1 MSETVAPALRA
12 LLERFID
19 YAGLFP
25 PASVPLDATIANYH
39 SYQNGDHRWMLRW
52 LVLPVS
58 QCETVHAALRPS
70 LSLIAEAD
78 DGQAAALET
87 KTIVSA
93 NRPVYCEVSPDNL
106 TMLDS
111 IKEAGNFAKIRMGS
125 VQPEGIPSVTSVAV
139 FINACADRKLPFK
152 ATAGLHHPVRALQAL
167 TYEDNAPRAV
177 LHGFLNVLMAATFAW
192 HGQRDIEAILSETEP
207 AAFSFDDRAYWR
219 DQSLSLAEIKAARHD
234 FIHSVG
240 TCSFDEPI
248 ADLRS
253 LRFLP

>member
-1 MSETVAPALRA
+1 MSENIAPALHA

-25 PASVPLDATIANYH
+25 PASVPLDATIENYH
-39 SYQNGDHRWMLRW
+39 SYQNGGHRWMLRW

-58 QCETVHAALRPS
+58 QCETVHANLRSS

-78 DGQAAALET
+78 DGHAAALET

-93 NRPVYCEVSPDNL
+93 DRPVYCEVAPDNL
-106 TMLDS
+106 AMLDAV
-111 IKEAGNFAKIRMGS
+111 KNAGNFAKIRMGS
-125 VQPEGIPSVTSVAV
+125 VQPEGIPSAAAVAG
-139 FINACADRKLPFK
+139 FINACADRKLAFK

-167 TYEDNAPRAV
+167 TYDDNAPRAV
-177 LHGFLNVLMAATFAW
+177 LHGFLNVLMAASFAW
-192 HGQRDIEAILSETEP
+192 HGERDIEAIIAETEP
-207 AAFSFDDRAYWR
+207 AAFSFDDRAYLR
-219 DQSLSLAEIKAARHD
+219 DKSLSLDEIRAARHD

-240 TCSFDEPI
+240 SCSFDEPV

-253 LRFLP
+253 LALLP

>member
-1 MSETVAPALRA
+1 MSDTVAPALRA

-58 QCETVHAALRPS
+58 QCETVHASLRPS

-78 DGQAAALET
+78 DGHAAALET

-93 NRPVYCEVSPDNL
+93 NRSVYCEVSPDNL
-106 TMLDS
+106 AMLDAV
-111 IKEAGNFAKIRMGS
+111 KEAGNFAKIRMGS
-125 VQPEGIPSVTSVAV
+125 VQPEGIPSVASVAA

-167 TYEDNAPRAV
+167 TYEDDAPRAV
-177 LHGFLNVLMAATFAW
+177 LHGFLNVLMAAAFAW
-192 HGQRDIEAILSETEP
+192 QGQRDIEAILSETEP

-219 DQSLSLAEIKAARHD
+219 DQSLSLAEIRAARHD

-253 LRFLP
+253 LHLLP

>member
-12 LLERFID
+12 LLERVID

-25 PASVPLDATIANYH
+25 PASVPLDAAIANYH

-58 QCETVHAALRPS
+58 QCDTVHANLRSS
-70 LSLIAEAD
+70 LSLIADED
-78 DGQAAALET
+78 DGHAAALET

-93 NRPVYCEVSPDNL
+93 NRPVYCEVAPDNL
-106 TMLDS
+106 ALLDAV
-111 IKEAGNFAKIRMGS
+111 KDAGNFAKIRMGS
-125 VQPEGIPSVTSVAV
+125 VKPEGVPSVAEVSA
-139 FINACADRKLPFK
+139 FIVGCAERKLPFK

-167 TYEDNAPRAV
+167 TYEEDAPRAV
-177 LHGFLNVLMAATFAW
+177 LHGFLNVLMAAAFAW
-192 HGQRDIEAILSETEP
+192 HGERDIEPILSETEP
-207 AAFSFDDRAYWR
+207 SAFSFDDRAYWR
-219 DQSLSLAEIKAARHD
+219 EKSLSSVELKAARHD
-234 FIHSVG
+234 FIHSIG

-248 ADLRS
+248 ADLRT

>member
-1 MSETVAPALRA
+1 MSDNVAPALRA

-25 PASVPLDATIANYH
+25 PASVPLDGAIANYH

-52 LVLPVS
+52 LVLPDSKCIDVPDS
-58 QCETVHAALRPS
+58 LRPS

-87 KTIVSA
+87 KTVVSA
-93 NRPVYCEVSPDNL
+93 NRPVYCEVSPDSL
-106 TMLDS
+106 TLLDAVKS
-111 IKEAGNFAKIRMGS
+111 GGNFAKIRMGS
-125 VQPEGIPSVTSVAV
+125 VQPEGIPSVSSVVA
-139 FINACADRKLPFK
+139 FINGCADRQLAFK

-167 TYEDNAPRAV
+167 TYEDAAPRAV
-177 LHGFLNVLMAATFAW
+177 LHGFLNVLMAAAFAW
-192 HGQRDIEAILSETEP
+192 QGERDIAAIISETEP
-207 AAFSFDDRAYWR
+207 TAFSFDDRAYWR
-219 DQSLSLAEIKAARHD
+219 DKSLSLAEIKTARHD

-253 LRFLP
+253 LRLLP

>member
-1 MSETVAPALRA
+1 MSDTVAPALRA

-39 SYQNGDHRWMLRW
+39 SYQNSDHRWMLRW

-78 DGQAAALET
+78 DGHAAALET

-106 TMLDS
+106 TMLDAV
-111 IKEAGNFAKIRMGS
+111 KEAGNFAKIRMGS
-125 VQPEGIPSVTSVAV
+125 LQPEGIPSVASVAA

-167 TYEDNAPRAV
+167 TYEDDAPRAV
-177 LHGFLNVLMAATFAW
+177 LHGFLNVLMAAAFAW
-192 HGQRDIEAILSETEP
+192 QGRRDIEAILFEAEP

-240 TCSFDEPI
+240 TCSFDEPV

-253 LRFLP
+253 LRLLP

>member
-1 MSETVAPALRA
+1 MSDTVAPALRA

-78 DGQAAALET
+78 DGHAAAIET

-111 IKEAGNFAKIRMGS
+111 IQEAGNFAKIRMGS
-125 VQPEGIPSVTSVAV
+125 VQPEGIPSVTSVAA

-167 TYEDNAPRAV
+167 TYEDDAPRAV
-177 LHGFLNVLMAATFAW
+177 LHGFLNVLMAAAFAW
-192 HGQRDIEAILSETEP
+192 EGQRDIEAILSETEP

-253 LRFLP
+253 LHLLP